1 MRKPPRIETPRL
13 VIRPFTRNDLEPL
26 AAIFAHPEVMRFI
39 GDGPISEQETVE
51 WLERWMPMVER
62 TGYGHL
68 AVTLRGTGAV
78 IGRCGPVMRE
88 LPIGR
93 EIEISYLLARE
104 RWGCGYATEAA
115 AAVRDYG
122 LGELGQRR
130 LVSLIAHGNSASE
143 GVAKR
148 IGMLIEGSLEFHG
161 RPCNVWAIHAAG
173 GVAPDDEQ
181 VARDGT

>member
-1 MRKPPRIETPRL
+1 MTTRLETPRL
-13 VIRPFTRNDLEPL
+13 IIRPFTLRDLDQLTE
-26 AAIFAHPEVMRFI
+26 IFAQPEVMRFI
-39 GDGPISEQETVE
+39 GDGPISEQETLE
-51 WLERWMPMVER
+51 WLERWMPVVEA
-62 TGYGHL
+62 TGYGHH
-68 AVTLRGTGAV
+68 AVTLRGSGTL
-78 IGRCGPVMRE
+78 IGRCGPVERE
-88 LPIGR
+88 LSTGR